1 MKASLLQSAGLA
13 VMPLRWVTGWLFF
26 SALHRRVVLA
36 PLKMDPDAPGY
47 LGAKFN
53 TFMPGATAGVG
64 DMIAWLIDHP
74 QALQA
79 FLWTFTIIEG
89 LVGLALLTGLLTRL
103 SAIGVSL
110 LSAGILLGAGWLG
123 PTCLDEWQIGA
134 FGIVGGMAIAMAGP
148 GPLSLDSVVARR
160 LPQLAAKRGWQW
172 LADGPAQPPR
182 MLAVALASIALVTTL
197 GTNQLFHGGVWGSL
211 HNDSVHPRIE
221 LLSAQVSRPGALTIT
236 FERPEG
242 PETYGAFVMEIR
254 LLDEAGTL
262 VANWDEKALATLPKS
277 AIENRWLVKVKS
289 GAHGL
294 VVPLAARASLVL
306 HELPEVLDGLYRVEF
321 EDVSGR
327 VWRKTFELSAAP
339 SNGWQQSML

>member
-1 MKASLLQSAGLA
+1 MNASSLRVAGLA

-36 PLKMDPDAPGY
+36 PLKLDPDAPGY

-74 QALQA
+74 QVLQA
-79 FLWTFTIIEG
+79 FLWTFTVIEG
-89 LVGLALLTGLLTRL
+89 LVGLALIAGLLTRI

-110 LSAGILLGAGWLG
+110 LSMGILLGAGWLG

-134 FGIVGGMAIAMAGP
+134 FGIVGGMAIALAGP
-148 GPLSLDSVVARR
+148 GPVSLDSVVARR
-160 LPQLAAKRGWQW
+160 FPQFAAKLGWQW
-172 LADGPAQPPR
+172 LAEGLAQPPR
-182 MLAVALASIALVTTL
+182 ILAVALASIALLITL
-197 GTNQLFHGGVWGSL
+197 ATNQHFHGGVWGTL

-221 LLSAQVSRPGALTIT
+221 LLSAHVSQPGALTIL

-254 LLDEAGTL
+254 LRNEGGTL
-262 VANWDEKALATLPKS
+262 VASWDEKALSALPQS
-277 AIENRWLVKVKS
+277 AIKNRWLVKVKP

-306 HELPEVLDGLYRVEF
+306 HDLPTLKEGPHSVEF

-327 VWRKTFELSAAP
+327 VWTKTFDL
-339 SNGWQQSML
+339 